1 MSQQQQEARFNEF
14 FRTKRV
20 AVLGYG
26 SQGRAHAMNLR
37 DSGCD
42 VVVGLRP
49 GGKTWEQAESD
60 GFKPVTPEAAVKG
73 ADVVAMLMPDMA
85 QPEAFKNWVEPN
97 VKPGAAV
104 LFAHGLNVHYQM
116 IKPPANVD
124 VVLVAPKG
132 PGALVRTQYQEGR
145 GVPCLAAVHQDA
157 TGTAKD
163 VAYGYAHGL
172 GGTRA
177 GVIDTT
183 FAEETETDLFGEQ
196 AVLCGGVTEL
206 VAAGWETLVDAG
218 YQPEVA
224 YFECLHE
231 LKLIVD
237 LLYEGGFAKMHE
249 FVSETAKFGDLT
261 RGPRIVD
268 QHVRDNMKQVLKE
281 IQNGQFAK
289 EWTDEYKAG
298 RPRYNELLQKDMNH
312 PVEKVGKELRAKMAW
327 LQKAQEQKRK
337 STAAA
342 AESEVPQMAFCIKRY

>member
-1 MSQQQQEARFNEF
+1 MKPQQQEAKFQDF
-14 FRTKRV
+14 FREKRI
-20 AVLGYG
+20 AILGYG

-49 GGKTWEQAESD
+49 GGRTWEQAESD
-60 GFKPVTPEAAVKG
+60 GFHPVSPEFAVKG
-73 ADVVAMLMPDMA
+73 ADVIAMLMPDMA
-85 QPEAFKNWVEPN
+85 QADAYRNWVEPN
-97 VKPGAAV
+97 MKSGAAV
-104 LFAHGLNVHYQM
+104 MFAHGLNIHYKM
-116 IKPPANVD
+116 IKPAADID

-132 PGALVRTQYQEGR
+132 PGALVRSQFQEDR

-157 TGTAKD
+157 TGTARE

-237 LLYEGGFAKMHE
+237 LLYEGGFARMHE

-268 QHVRDNMKQVLKE
+268 EHVRENMKEILKE
-281 IQNGQFAK
+281 IQNGQFAQ
-289 EWTDEYKAG
+289 EWVEEYKAG
-298 RPRYNELLQKDMNH
+298 RPNYNELLQKDMNH
-312 PVEKVGKELRAKMAW
+312 PIEKVGKELRAKMSW
-327 LQKAQEQKRK
+327 LQKQQKKRR
-337 STAAA
+337 AASEA
-342 AESEVPQMAFCIKRY
+342 APQMAFCIKRY